1 MRSTPHPPPG
11 GSRRGRRLLAFLS
24 TLAVLLAAQPL
35 PAGAEESTHA
45 GTADR
50 PSDAAGAAYPITL
63 ITGDQ
68 VMLQVAPDGTQAAWL
83 AEPATG
89 APSRPPRIIQLD
101 GQVHVIPAEAEAYL
115 ASGVLDER
123 LFNVTALARQGY
135 DNGSRA
141 DLPLLLASPEGPA
154 PAGGSGLPAGASE
167 VRQLDSIEAVSV
179 TVDRARMRQFWES
192 LRGPVPAAPGSED
205 AVLAG
210 ADRVWLNG
218 RVEATLGDSVSH
230 VGAPAAWQAG
240 LDGSGSRVAVLDTG
254 YDPEHPDLAGQVATA
269 RAFTGEGSADDGNG
283 HGSHVAATIAGTGAA
298 SGGDRSGVAPG
309 ADLLVGK
316 VLDDTG
322 NGLEDW
328 VIDGMEWA
336 VDQDADVVNLS
347 LATPWPTDGTDPLSL
362 AVDRLTERSGALFVV
377 AAGNSGPLAQS
388 VGAPGAATR
397 ALTVGATTKDD
408 APAPFS
414 SRGPRLGD
422 GAIKPE
428 IVAPGAGIVAARA
441 GGTSLGNLVDAHYT
455 SLNGTSMAAPHVA
468 GAAAILAQQH
478 PDWDHDE
485 IKARLTATSSPL
497 AGAPVTFQ
505 GGGRLDIAAAVDAP
519 VTVDQGVLSLG
530 RVDHDGEEV
539 VRTLTY
545 HNLSEEPV
553 TLQLSRDVTSTGSRT
568 GGKPDLRLRPAA
580 LVVPPGGDASVEV
593 ELSPDSTRPG
603 GYTGW
608 ITAEDK
614 RGSSPVVRTV
624 LSATVDG
631 PPHTVTVTG
640 VDRNGDPAAG
650 RVQLWNA
657 DTGADTFG
665 FMHGGKATLQ
675 VPTGLY
681 TMVTTL
687 ETMEGGMW
695 PPTSYTI
702 AGNPQLTVRKDLD
715 FTYDARD
722 AEPVRVTTPRPAE
735 VTSFDVSWHRE
746 VGDRSVSAVAAQG
759 RAGTDLYTIAGKA
772 ARTGSFELS
781 TSWQLP
787 QPLLTVGF
795 DSADGDRAELTPDLA
810 SAGKAYVGQVSLP
823 VVDAGTGTPEE
834 FADTDVAGKVAL
846 VARTGGWGQLREQVI
861 AAREAGAELLLAYN
875 TMPGIWTE
883 DVWDA
888 PLPAYRMDQAAGTAL
903 RQALAADPD
912 LTVDLFAVTDATF
925 LYQLFF
931 TETGAVPGGRH
942 YQAGERPMAVV
953 QSDYRQD
960 SERMGRNEMWVPY
973 PDSGALP
980 TGSSLLRNGPV
991 RRTEYVSTEGVR
1003 WQRFGRPHG
1012 EFPGVYWTWSPLRRY
1027 QPGMTYQQVWWG
1039 PLTRPGVPQVGGSE
1053 DAGMPV
1059 ARFHDAIRILMPH
1072 YLYDNGNAYG
1082 TIFEQ
1087 MGDTSTV
1094 TLRRNGTVV
1103 GSSSW
1108 PEVQFTVP
1116 PEEARYELRLEVRSG
1131 AGNWRDTSVRT
1142 DSTWRFT
1149 SARPAERREVLPLV
1163 QADYHLE
1170 TGRYNEVPAGAAY
1183 DLVVEPGYQPQVE
1196 GPGAFTVT
1204 VEVSYDDG
1212 QTWAESPVEVAG
1224 GRHTARIPAAP
1235 AAAGFAT
1242 VRVVATDADGN
1253 QLHQLI
1259 ERAWR
1264 VG

>member
-11 GSRRGRRLLAFLS
+11 GPRRGRRLLVLVS
-24 TLAVLLAAQPL
+24 TLAVLLAAQPP
-35 PAGAEESTHA
+35 PAGAEDGTPA
-45 GTADR
+45 GAADG
-50 PSDAAGAAYPITL
+50 PPAAGGAAYPITL
-63 ITGDQ
+63 ITGDL
-68 VMLQVAPDGTQAAWL
+68 VVLQVAPDGEQAAWL
-83 AEPATG
+83 EEPATG
-89 APSRPPRIIQLD
+89 EPSRPPRILQLD

-115 ASGVLDER
+115 SSGVLDER

-135 DNGSRA
+135 DDGSRP

-154 PAGGSGLPAGASE
+154 PAGGSDLPAGASE

-192 LRGPVPAAPGSED
+192 LRGPVAAAPGTAD
-205 AVLAG
+205 AALAG

-230 VGAPAAWQAG
+230 VGAPAAWEAG
-240 LDGSGSRVAVLDTG
+240 LDGTGSRVAVLDSG
-254 YDPEHPDLAGQVATA
+254 YDPDHPDLAGQVAAA
-269 RAFTGEGSADDGNG
+269 RAFTGEASADDGNG
-283 HGSHVAATIAGTGAA
+283 HGTHVAATIAGTGAA
-298 SGGDRSGVAPG
+298 SGGDRTGVAPG

-322 NGLEDW
+322 LGLEDW

-336 VDQDADVVNLS
+336 VGQDADVVNMS

-362 AVDRLTERSGALFVV
+362 AVDRLSESSGALFVV
-377 AAGNSGPLAQS
+377 AAGNSGPFPQS
-388 VGAPGAATR
+388 VGAPGAATH

-408 APAPFS
+408 APAEFS
-414 SRGPRLGD
+414 SRGPRVGD

-428 IVAPGAGIVAARA
+428 IVAPGVGIVAARA

-455 SLNGTSMAAPHVA
+455 SLSGTSMAAPHVA

-485 IKARLTATSSPL
+485 IKARLTATSVPL
-497 AGAPVTFQ
+497 AGQPVTFQ
-505 GGGRLDIAAAVDAP
+505 GGGRLDIAAAIDAP
-519 VTVDQGVLSLG
+519 VTVDQGVLSMG
-530 RVDHDGEEV
+530 RVDRDADEI

-545 HNLSEEPV
+545 HNISDEPV

-568 GGKPDLRLRPAA
+568 DLKPDLRLRPAA
-580 LVVPPGGDASVEV
+580 LVVPAGGEASVEV

-603 GYTGW
+603 EYTGW

-614 RGSSPVVRTV
+614 RGSSPAIHTV
-624 LSATVDG
+624 LSVTVDG

-640 VDRNGDPAAG
+640 VDRNGAPAAG

-657 DTGADTFG
+657 DTGEDTFG
-665 FMHGGKATLQ
+665 FMHEGTVTVQ

-695 PPTSYTI
+695 PPTSYTV
-702 AGNPQLTVRKDLD
+702 AGDPQLTVRKDLT
-715 FTYDARD
+715 FSYDARD
-722 AEPVRVTTPRPAE
+722 GEPVRVSTPRPAG
-735 VTSFDVSWHRE
+735 VARFDVTWRRE
-746 VGDRSVSAVAAQG
+746 VGDRSASAIAAQG
-759 RAGTDLYTIAGKA
+759 QAGMDLYAIPGKA
-772 ARTGSFELS
+772 ARTGSFEMS

-787 QPLLTVGF
+787 QPLMTVGF
-795 DSADGDRAELTPDLA
+795 DGLEGGRTELTPDLA
-810 SAGKAYVGQVSLP
+810 SAPEAYAGRVSLP

-834 FADTDVAGKVAL
+834 FADADVVGKVAL
-846 VARTGGWGQLREQVI
+846 VARDGEWGRLREQVM
-861 AAREAGAELLLAYN
+861 AAGDAGAELLLAYN
-875 TMPGIWTE
+875 TMPGVWSE

-888 PLPAYRMDQAAGTAL
+888 PLPAYRIDQAAGTAL

-912 LTVDLFAVTDATF
+912 LTVDLDAVTDATY
-925 LYQLFF
+925 LYQLYF
-931 TETGAVPGGRH
+931 TETGAVPGARD
-942 YQAGERPMAVV
+942 YQAGDRPMAVV
-953 QSDYRQD
+953 RSDYRQD
-960 SERMGRNEMWVPY
+960 SERMGRNEMWIPY

-980 TGSSLLRNGPV
+980 VGNGLRRNGPV
-991 RRTEYVSTEGVR
+991 QRTEYVSTEGVR
-1003 WQRFGRPHG
+1003 WQRFGQPHG

-1027 QPGMTYQQVWWG
+1027 QPDATYQQVWWG
-1039 PLTRPGVPQVGGSE
+1039 PLTRPGVPAVGGAE
-1053 DAGMPV
+1053 QAGMPV

-1087 MGDTSTV
+1087 MGDSSTV
-1094 TLRRNGTVV
+1094 TLRRNGAVV
-1103 GSSSW
+1103 GSASW
-1108 PEVQFTVP
+1108 PEAQFTVP
-1116 PEEARYELRLEVRSG
+1116 PDEAWYELRLEVDSG

-1149 SARPAERREVLPLV
+1149 SARPADPREVLPLV
-1163 QADYHLE
+1163 QVDYHLE
-1170 TGRYNEVPAGAAY
+1170 TGSYNEVPAGAAY
-1183 DLVVEPGYQPQVE
+1183 DLVVEPGYQPQAE
-1196 GPGAFTVT
+1196 GPAGFTVT
-1204 VEVSYDDG
+1204 VDVSYDDG
-1212 QTWAESPVEVAG
+1212 QTWTESPVEVAG
-1224 GRHTARIPAAP
+1224 GSHTARVPAAP
-1235 AAAGFAT
+1235 ATAGFAT

-1253 QLHQLI
+1253 QLDQLI